1 MKQEM
6 TFKVNGEDY
15 TVRVDIRRTL
25 LEVLRETLGLTGT
38 KEMCNKGDCGGCTVF
53 MDGKPVL
60 SCLTLAVEAQGK
72 EITTIEGLADGYKLH
87 PIQQAFVDS
96 GAIQCGYCTSGFI
109 MSAKALLDRNGR
121 PTEDDIK
128 EGIANNI
135 CRCTGYV
142 QIIEAIQTAA
152 KAMKTATSQA
162 TRKSSGGK
170 R

>member
-6 TFKVNGEDY
+6 TFNVNGERH
-15 TVRVDIRRTL
+15 TVQVDIRRTL

-38 KEMCNKGDCGGCTVF
+38 KEMCNKGDCGGCTVI
-53 MDGKPVL
+53 MDGRPVL

-72 EITTIEGLADGYKLH
+72 KIITIEGLANGYELH
-87 PIQQAFVDS
+87 PIQQAFVEH
-96 GAIQCGYCTSGFI
+96 GAIQCGYCTPGFI
-109 MSAKALLDRNGR
+109 MSAKALLDKNPH
-121 PTEDDIK
+121 PTEDEIK

-142 QIIEAIQTAA
+142 QIVEAIQAA
-152 KAMKTATSQA
+152 TE
-162 TRKSSGGK
+162 GGK